1 MSAERS
7 GRAQI
12 IAVASGKGGVGKTNV
27 SVNLAVALAKAGE
40 RTLLVDCDMG
50 LANAAILMGVD
61 APWTIGDL
69 LAGRCAMDDLIRPG
83 PGGISFVPGH
93 SGTGSGSTL
102 NHGERGRLLDAL
114 APYLPAFD
122 HIVIDTGSGIEA
134 SALALVAKADIPLI
148 VVTPEPTSFIDA
160 YALVKALA
168 VSQGTSRFQVVANMV
183 RHDISGRELFD
194 RFRGVVTRFLDL
206 RLDYAGA
213 IPDDPYVR
221 EAVLRKR
228 CCLDAFPGSGSAKAF
243 TRIARRLARPDV
255 QPVPA
260 PTRPVLMGE
269 ANGTY

>member
-1 MSAERS
+1 MSFQRS

-27 SVNLAVALAKAGE
+27 SVNLAVALARAGG
-40 RTLLVDCDMG
+40 RVMLIDCDMG
-50 LANAAILMGVD
+50 LANAAILMGID
-61 APWTIGDL
+61 ATFTIGDL
-69 LAGRCAMDDLIRPG
+69 LAGRCTMDDLIRPG

-102 NHGERGRLLDAL
+102 THSERTRLIEALGPWLDD
-114 APYLPAFD
+114 FD
-122 HIVIDTGSGIEA
+122 HVVIDTGSGIEA
-134 SALALVAKADIPLI
+134 SALALIAEADMPMI

-168 VSQGTSRFQVVANMV
+168 VAQGLQRFQVVANMV
-183 RHDISGRELFD
+183 RHDIAGRELFD

-206 RLDYAGA
+206 NLDYAGA

-228 CCLDAFPGSGSAKAF
+228 CCLEAFPGSGASKAF
-243 TRIARRLARPDV
+243 GRIARRLARPDI

-260 PTRPVLMGE
+260 PAELRLMGE